1 MSEISARVAPAEARR
16 SRAAGPPESGAGTA
30 QRRRVRRR
38 RRRRF
43 ELYIWLFLAPTLLL
57 YGVYTLYP
65 IVASYWYSMLDWN
78 GFDAH
83 GTFTGFSNYAA
94 VLKDRYFWNSFKV
107 TVLFTAVT
115 VPVRVGLALVVAVVL
130 NNRFMPLRRL
140 LRTAFFLPVITTSA
154 VVGIVMQMI
163 LDPSSGPLNLSM
175 EKLGLIHHGVDYLGS
190 SSNAL
195 WSVMGVYIW
204 KWFGITLIY
213 WLAALQTVPAEL
225 VEAARVDGASGVRV
239 FRHVTVPVLK
249 PFLVIITLLT
259 LVDTL
264 QVFDLLLSMTNG
276 GPQFHTEVLEIYI
289 YRFAFAASVPQLG
302 YASAAA
308 VLFGLFAAVITAMQV
323 VGVRFSRRSARSGS

>member
-1 MSEISARVAPAEARR
+1 MSEISARTMPGQARR
-16 SRAAGPPESGAGTA
+16 SPADDPPESAATTAGG
-30 QRRRVRRR
+30 RRARRR
-38 RRRRF
+38 RQRRF
-43 ELYIWLFLAPTLLL
+43 ELFIWLFLAPTIVL
-57 YGVYTLYP
+57 YGLYTLYP
-65 IVASYWYSMLDWN
+65 IAASYWYSMLDWT

-83 GTFTGFSNYAA
+83 GTYVGFSNYSA
-94 VLKDRYFWNSFKV
+94 VLHDRYFWNSFKV
-107 TVLFTAVT
+107 TLLFTLVT
-115 VPVRVGLALVVAVVL
+115 VPVRVGLALVTAVLL

-175 EKLGLIHHGVDYLGS
+175 EKLGLLHHGVDYLGS
-190 SSNAL
+190 SSNSL
-195 WSVMGVYIW
+195 WAVMGVYIW

-213 WLAALQTVPAEL
+213 WLAALQTVPNDL
-225 VEAARVDGASGVRV
+225 VEAAKVDGASGARV
-239 FRHVTVPVLK
+239 FWHVTVPVLK

-264 QVFDLLLSMTNG
+264 QVFDLVLSMTNG

-289 YRFAFAASVPQLG
+289 YRFAFAATIPQLG

-308 VLFGLFAAVITAMQV
+308 VLFGLFAAAITAIQV
-323 VGVRFSRRSARSGS
+323 VGIRLSRRSARAGS